1 MARKTKAE
9 RLADLHQEALQQFQD
24 SYDATAYDREQA
36 LLSRRFVNIR
46 GAQWDWAK
54 GTFDNKMML
63 EIDHVSGEVIRIA
76 NEYRK
81 NRIAAMFMPSDGTDA
96 DDLADAC
103 ASRYRADT
111 QDSQGREARDT
122 AFYGAL
128 EGGMGGMRL
137 RAEYEGNSEHQRI
150 CLESINDA
158 ESTLYFDA
166 NAKRKDKSD
175 AEHAWH
181 LTPWSR
187 RAYVKKWGEDSAS
200 WPAELVGQFAFP
212 WFGSGIDLVYV
223 AEYFV
228 KEVGSETFR
237 IFEGFNDEVQE
248 HLADDL
254 DDEAVEV
261 LLATGFKEVEP
272 RTEKYDRVQKY
283 VMNGA
288 KVLSG
293 PELVPGR
300 NIPLVPQYGYWKII
314 DHREHF
320 RGHVLKAMDPQIVY
334 NIQVSKVGETA
345 AASGIEKP
353 IFLAEQ
359 MVGHA
364 NTWQRDNI
372 DNNAFLLINA
382 IRDPQGQIMPTGP
395 VGFTKSPDVAPAV
408 AALIQLTK
416 QDIGDQFGNQQE
428 TEMLQPNTSGISMEL
443 AQGKQDMRS
452 SAFIDGAAEA
462 ETRVAEI
469 WQGMA
474 AELYDAGVEGNKGR
488 KLKTLTEDGKRG
500 TVEIGKQVF
509 DPKTGLLKP
518 EIDFS
523 RAKFDVVV
531 DVGPTSASR
540 RQSIVRTMVS
550 MMPFATDPLDQ
561 KKLMAF
567 ALSNMEGEGL
577 SDMREDA
584 RKTLV
589 GMGVV
594 KPTKEEQAELE
605 AAQQPAAPDPNA
617 VLADAMAKEAEAK
630 AVKAIADT
638 ALAEAKTQETQAKT
652 AETLAG
658 IPIQQQESALKTA
671 QALANELNNGALNA
685 GQ

>member
-1 MARKTKAE
+1 MTRQTKA
-9 RLADLHQEALQQFQD
+9 ALHAEALQQFQD

-46 GAQWDWAK
+46 GAQWDWAQ

-81 NRIAAMFMPSDGTDA
+81 NRISAMFMPSDGSDA

-103 ASRYRADT
+103 AARYRADT
-111 QDSQGREARDT
+111 QDSQGKEARDT

-128 EGGMGGMRL
+128 EGGFGGMRL
-137 RAEYEGNSEHQRI
+137 RAEYEPNSEYQRI
-150 CLESINDA
+150 CLEPVNDA

-175 AEHAWH
+175 AEHAF
-181 LTPWSR
+181 LITPWAR
-187 RAYVKKWGEDSAS
+187 RAFVKEYGDDCAG
-200 WPAELVGQFAFP
+200 WPAGLVGQYSFP
-212 WFGSGIDLVYV
+212 WFGGGTDLVYV

-228 KEVGSETFR
+228 KEVGRETFR
-237 IFEGFNDEVQE
+237 IFKGFGDEVQE
-248 HLADDL
+248 HLEDDL
-254 DDEAVEV
+254 DDEAVAT
-261 LLATGFKEVEP
+261 LLATGFVEQEP
-272 RTEKYDRVQKY
+272 RTDKYDRVKKY

-288 KVLSG
+288 KILSG
-293 PELVPGR
+293 PEIVPGR

-320 RGHVLKAMDPQIVY
+320 RGHVLKQMDPQIVY
-334 NIQVSKVGETA
+334 NLQVSKVGETA
-345 AASGIEKP
+345 AASSIEKP

-359 MVGHA
+359 IAGHA

-382 IRDPQGQIMPTGP
+382 IRDAAGQIQLTGP

-416 QDIGDQFGNQQE
+416 QDIADQNGNQQN

-443 AQGKQDMRS
+443 AQGKADMRS
-452 SAFIDGAAEA
+452 TAFTDGAAEA
-462 ETRVAEI
+462 EARIAEI

-474 AELYDAGVEGNKGR
+474 SEIYVEKGR
-488 KLKTLTEDGKRG
+488 KLKTLSEDGKRG
-500 TVEIGKQVF
+500 TVEIGKKMLDQ
-509 DPKTGLLKP
+509 KTGKLKP
-518 EIDFS
+518 EVDFS

-531 DVGPTSASR
+531 DVGPTSSSR

-550 MMPFATDPLDQ
+550 MMPFATDPMDQ
-561 KKLMAF
+561 KKLMAYGMM
-567 ALSNMEGEGL
+567 NMDGEGL

-584 RKTLV
+584 RRTLV
-589 GMGVV
+589 ALGVV
-594 KPTKEEQAELE
+594 KPTKEEEE
-605 AAQQPAAPDPNA
+605 EMTAAQQPAAPDPNA
-617 VLADAMAKEAEAK
+617 ILAASMAKEAEAK

-638 ALAEAKTQETQAKT
+638 ALAEARTQETQAKT

-658 IPIQQQESALKTA
+658 IPIAQQKSALETA
-671 QALANELNNGALNA
+671 QAIAGELNNNA